1 MTDVTVNVASSGWCV
16 HFVVTSTQVPIGPW
30 LLFES
35 SEEVKTKVFHWG
47 SVTDQE
53 MKQYEIDLRR
63 WGHAGV
69 HMLLSD
75 QQLRSLAER
84 ARGWSWKGYELIQMR
99 NAGRY
104 PPQRLARH
112 ATLVQLRRESASA
125 ASDPR
130 SP

>member
-16 HFVVTSTQVPIGPW
+16 HFVVTSSQVPIGPR

-35 SEEVKTKVFHWG
+35 SEDIKTKVFHWG
-47 SVTDQE
+47 TVTDEE

-75 QQLRSLAER
+75 QQLRILAKR
-84 ARGWSWKGYELIQMR
+84 MRGWPWNGYELLQMKKV
-99 NAGRY
+99 GKY
-104 PPQRLARH
+104 PPQRLAPH
-112 ATLVQLRRESASA
+112 PTLVQLRRESALTT
-125 ASDPR
+125 SDPK